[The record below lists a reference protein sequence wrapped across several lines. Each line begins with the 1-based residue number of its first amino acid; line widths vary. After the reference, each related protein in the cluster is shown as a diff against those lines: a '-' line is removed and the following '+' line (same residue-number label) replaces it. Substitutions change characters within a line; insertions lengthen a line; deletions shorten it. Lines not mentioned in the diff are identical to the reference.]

1 MATENKR
8 HRRWVFALLASACIL
23 AALMTV
29 ILCAFWSRRDK
40 RVDFLSWLEG
50 SHITWND
57 SLAIFKLRTL
67 SSVQEQYKTRYE
79 RYGTLKELSTA
90 TFIDSS
96 LAHATNPE
104 DALDGYYYILTQG
117 DKTWS
122 VVAMPAIPE
131 VTGDT
136 SLYLDQTGILRAARC
151 ETADDP
157 PPDKNSLPLDEY
169 WKKSR

>member
-1 MATENKR
+1 MTTENKR
-8 HRRWVFALLASACIL
+8 HRRWVFALLTSICIL
-23 AALMTV
+23 AALMLV

-57 SLAIFKLRTL
+57 SVAMSKLRTL

-79 RYGTLKELSTA
+79 RYGTLKELSAA
-90 TFIDSS
+90 TFIDTY

-104 DALDGYYYILTQG
+104 GATDGYYYILTPG
-117 DKTWS
+117 EKTWS
-122 VVAMPAIPE
+122 AVAMPAMPG
-131 VTGDT
+131 VTGDK

-157 PPDKNSLPLDEY
+157 PPDENSLPLDEY
-169 WKKSR
+169 RKKSR